1 MVFMYI
7 GVQTSE
13 ITECPVDT
21 QFTLHLML
29 LIKSKAEESSLRDII
44 ILVLFLTIALLV
56 IRFVTNEQCGRDVYS

>member
-1 MVFMYI
+1 MVFI
-7 GVQTSE
+7 KVQTLE

-29 LIKSKAEESSLRDII
+29 LIKSKAEERSLRDII